1 MYGELYEAWRREIEN
16 PEIQPLSANFYVRVS
31 EYMQKIKDNL
41 KPLDPKSL
49 RATLVLQEQRNVNR
63 IVKEMLTIRY
73 RKLLRAISKGKL
85 SSDLLTAEEAKICEG
100 FFPFTEAYQ
109 ALIRNLLGGQ
119 ALESKLQGIENSTA
133 VMEKT
138 DVQQPVHKR
147 VAVRFLKPIPAIIG
161 SDMQTYGPFTTEDVA
176 SVPVENANILVK
188 QGLAQL
194 IEVS

>member
-16 PEIQPLSANFYVRVS
+16 PEVQPLPADFYVRVS
-31 EYMQKIKDNL
+31 EYMQKIKDSL

-49 RATLVLQEQRNVNR
+49 RATLLLQEQRNVNR
-63 IVKEMLTIRY
+63 IVKEMLTVRY

-85 SSDLLTAEEAKICEG
+85 SSELLTAEEAKICEG

-109 ALIRNLLGGQ
+109 GLIRDLIGGQ
-119 ALESKLQGIENSTA
+119 VLEGKLQGIENSN
-133 VMEKT
+133 VVVEK
-138 DVQQPVHKR
+138 VELQPAHKR

-161 SDMQTYGPFTTEDVA
+161 SDMQTYGPFAAEDVA
-176 SVPVENANILVK
+176 SVPIENANILVK

-194 IEVS
+194 IEVI

>member
-16 PEIQPLSANFYVRVS
+16 PEIQPLPADFYVRVS
-31 EYMQKIKDNL
+31 EYMQKIKDGL

-49 RATLVLQEQRNVNR
+49 RATLLQQEQRNVNR
-63 IVKEMLTIRY
+63 IVKEMLTVRY
-73 RKLLRAISKGKL
+73 RKLLRALSKSKL
-85 SSDLLTAEEAKICEG
+85 SSDLLTAEESKICEG

-109 ALIRNLLGGQ
+109 ALIKNLLGGQ
-119 ALESKLQGIENSTA
+119 VLEPKLHGIENSTV
-133 VMEKT
+133 VMEKVET
-138 DVQQPVHKR
+138 QPIHRR
-147 VAVRFLKPIPAIIG
+147 VAIRFLKPIPAIIG
-161 SDMQTYGPFTTEDVA
+161 SDMQTYGPFVAEDVA